1 MSTIWHFRLGHLSFN
16 KMLPLKS
23 VLHSFF
29 GVCTN
34 VCIVCHLAKQKR
46 LSFPFNSN
54 MFSSAFYLIHVD
66 IWGPYSIPTHDG
78 YKYFL
83 TMVDDTTRS
92 VWAFLMKSKSK
103 VRPLIISFHKMILT
117 QFGVSFKALRSDNAF
132 EFCIVDFF
140 SANGIIHQKS
150 CAYTPKQ
157 NFVVERKHQHILAIA
172 KALKIQSH
180 IPIAY

>member
-83 TMVDDTTRS
+83 TIVDDTTRS
-92 VWAFLMKSKSK
+92 VWAFLMKSKSE
-103 VRPLIISFHKMILT
+103 VRPLIISFHKMIPT
-117 QFGVSFKALRSDNAF
+117 
-132 EFCIVDFF
+132 
-140 SANGIIHQKS
+140 
-150 CAYTPKQ
+150 
-157 NFVVERKHQHILAIA
+157 
-172 KALKIQSH
+172 
-180 IPIAY
+180 